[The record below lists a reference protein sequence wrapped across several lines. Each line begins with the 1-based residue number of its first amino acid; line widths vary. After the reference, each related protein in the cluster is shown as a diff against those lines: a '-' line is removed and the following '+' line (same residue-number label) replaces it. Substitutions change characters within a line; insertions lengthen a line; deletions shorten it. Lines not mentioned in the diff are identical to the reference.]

1 MLKEKLDFNLDFLK
15 PSAPPLIGVD
25 ISSSAVKMVELSQA
39 GKEKYRVERYV
50 IEPMPT
56 DAVVEGN
63 IINLEATGETVKRAW
78 KRLGTRIKNVA
89 VAVPSSAAIT
99 KKIVVPG
106 GQREEELEVMV
117 ESEANQYIPFSL
129 DEVNLD
135 FQVLGPA
142 PGSPEE
148 VELLIAASRKEK
160 VEDRVACAQ
169 AAGLK
174 AIVMDVEPYAAMGA
188 VEHMLPYLLTLERDQ
203 LLAIVDIGST
213 NTSVNILRNGQSVY
227 MREQPFG
234 CAQLTQQIQAQYGLS
249 AEEAEAAKRSG
260 GLPESY
266 EADVL
271 APFRETLAL
280 EVARALQ
287 FFFTSSQYNEVHHIV
302 LAGGC
307 AALPGL
313 DEIVTARAQ
322 VRAVVANPFAG
333 MELSSRIRP
342 VQLSA
347 DAPSLMVACGLALR
361 RFDPA

>member
-1 MLKEKLDFNLDFLK
+1 MLKEKLEFNLDFLK
-15 PSAPPLIGVD
+15 PSSPPLIGVD
-25 ISSSAVKMVELSQA
+25 VSSSAVKMVELSKPA
-39 GKEKYRVERYV
+39 KASYRVERYV

-63 IINLEATGETVKRAW
+63 IVNLEATGDAIKRAW

-99 KKIVVPG
+99 KKIVVPA

-148 VELLIAASRKEK
+148 EELLIAASRKEK
-160 VEDRVACAQ
+160 VEDRIASAQ

-174 AIVMDVEPYAAMGA
+174 AVVMDVEPYAAMAA
-188 VEHMLPYLLTLERDQ
+188 VEHMLPHLLEIEPDQ
-203 LLAIVDIGST
+203 LLAIVDIGAS
-213 NTSVNILRNGQSVY
+213 NTSVNVLRNGQSVY
-227 MREQPFG
+227 MRDQPFG
-234 CAQLTQQIQAQYGLS
+234 GGQLTQQIQAQYGLS

-266 EADVL
+266 ETDVL

-287 FFFTSSQYNEVHHIV
+287 FFFTSSQYNEVNHIV

-313 DEIVTARAQ
+313 DEIVSARAQ